1 MGRFSSARTCARPLG
16 TGASR
21 VLGCYAS
28 GSATGSALRDRLR
41 GYAMSPMSSCAAC
54 LPVLAPPSM

>member
-21 VLGCYAS
+21 VLGCY
-28 GSATGSALRDRLR
+28 ATGSALRDRLR